1 MLKDG
6 ESPEAEERNA
16 VNASL
21 ATSPRPP
28 ALAPSLIA
36 GLQRRWPLWLAVAL
50 LALPTIIGL
59 AKGYWGTEEGAHGP
73 IVLATGIW
81 LMMRH
86 RAAAME
92 VAERGSALVTGALL
106 AVVLPIYVFGRIVGV
121 MGLEAFAA
129 YVALLV
135 VLYGEIG
142 LPALKRMWFPILYM
156 LFLIPLPDTV
166 VTAVTQP
173 MKIGISE
180 WVAWTLQQFGMPIV
194 RSGVIIHVAQYE
206 LLVAAACSGLNSL
219 ISLSAIGLFYVYFRH
234 AANWRY
240 ALLLVFAII
249 PVALFANF
257 IRVMILVLLTYF
269 LGDAAAQGYLHDFA
283 GLTMF
288 VVAVLTIFA
297 IDALLTPVRNHLAR
311 KAA

>member
-1 MLKDG
+1 M
-6 ESPEAEERNA
+6 
-16 VNASL
+16 
-21 ATSPRPP
+21 
-28 ALAPSLIA
+28 A
-36 GLQRRWPLWLAVAL
+36 GLRRRWPLWLAVAL
-50 LALPTIIGL
+50 FALPTIVKL
-59 AKGYWGTEEGAHGP
+59 AQGYWSTEEGAHGP

-86 RAAAME
+86 RAAALA
-92 VAERGSALVTGALL
+92 VATRGSALVTGVVLG
-106 AVVLPIYVFGRIVGV
+106 VVLPLYVFGRIVGV

-129 YVALLV
+129 YVALLA
-135 VLYGEIG
+135 VLHDEIG
-142 LPALKRMWFPILYM
+142 LSALKRMWFPILYM

-166 VTAVTQP
+166 VAALTQP

-257 IRVMILVLLTYF
+257 IRVMILVLVTYF
-269 LGDAAAQGYLHDFA
+269 MGDSAAQGYLHDFA

-288 VVAVLTIFA
+288 VVAVLTIFGV
-297 IDALLTPVRNHLAR
+297 DALLTPVRDRLAR
-311 KAA
+311 AAS

>member
-1 MLKDG
+1 M
-6 ESPEAEERNA
+6 
-16 VNASL
+16 
-21 ATSPRPP
+21 
-28 ALAPSLIA
+28 
-36 GLQRRWPLWLAVAL
+36 WLAVAL
-50 LALPTIIGL
+50 FALPTIVKL
-59 AKGYWGTEEGAHGP
+59 AQGYWSTEEGAHGP

-86 RAAAME
+86 RAAALA
-92 VAERGSALVTGALL
+92 VATRGSALVTGVVLGGALL
-106 AVVLPIYVFGRIVGV
+106 VYVFGRIVGI

-129 YVALLV
+129 YVALLA
-135 VLYGEIG
+135 VLHDEIG

-166 VTAVTQP
+166 VAALTQP

-257 IRVMILVLLTYF
+257 IRVMILVLVTYF
-269 LGDAAAQGYLHDFA
+269 MGDSAAQGYLHDFA

-288 VVAVLTIFA
+288 VVAVLTIFGV
-297 IDALLTPVRNHLAR
+297 DALLTPVRDRLAR